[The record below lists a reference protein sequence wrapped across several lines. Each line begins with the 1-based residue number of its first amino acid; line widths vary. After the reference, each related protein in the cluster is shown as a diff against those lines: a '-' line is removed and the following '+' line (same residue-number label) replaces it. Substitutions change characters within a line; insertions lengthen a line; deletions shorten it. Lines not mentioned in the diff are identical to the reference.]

1 MFINLDSALL
11 CDASRD
17 EIEQDVSGKVNQLVY
32 LSVVILAC
40 GNFASANKPANSAVI
55 KKTYLFPVTVDILD
69 DLLEHRQFGTKE
81 H

>member
-32 LSVVILAC
+32 LSVVIPAG

-55 KKTYLFPVTVDILD
+55 KKLICSL
-69 DLLEHRQFGTKE
+69 
-81 H
+81 